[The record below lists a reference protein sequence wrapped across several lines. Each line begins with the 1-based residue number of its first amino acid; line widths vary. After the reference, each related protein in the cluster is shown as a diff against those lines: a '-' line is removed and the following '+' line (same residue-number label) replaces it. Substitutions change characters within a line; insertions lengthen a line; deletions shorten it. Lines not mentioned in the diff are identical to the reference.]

1 MQGLHLI
8 AEERPF
14 LHAGHENDGEVG
26 APDSDLFG
34 KADAI
39 GLVLPCIDIHKQQI
53 RFVDFYGLKQ
63 VVRMIEYRDVHG
75 YLPIIGNGFDGSA
88 QLLRIRSGILIDEY
102 FRSHSHK
109 TSGNKPWINEC
120 RATFITTFLTFA
132 RTSESGRVF
141 PQQWILQGNGKR

>member
-34 KADAI
+34 KADAV
-39 GLVLPCIDIHKQQI
+39 GFVLPCIDIHEQQV
-53 RFVDFYGLKQ
+53 RLMVLHGLKQ

-132 RTSESGRVF
+132 RTSVLRRVF
-141 PQQWILQGNGKR
+141 SEKRYQE